1 MKGRHSYGRSR
12 SISERSLRQY
22 LEEIGQFGIIDKKEE
37 YALAKRIREKND
49 PAAKEKLI
57 VSNLRIV
64 VYICKRF
71 LSHRISLSELIN
83 AGNEG
88 LMHAVDKFDERK
100 GYRFATYSVW
110 WIKRAVYEAIS
121 AARGIVPKSRLAR
134 RIQSITP
141 DFIQRKGREPTVN
154 ELAQVLKSE
163 PGAVSLALAE
173 LVPPYSLDETFEQED
188 METPYIETVRLDLEG
203 ANNLIAPAPDELF
216 KRKIEKESLEKA
228 LCKLAPREQEV
239 LKRNFG
245 MDDYDVQSLEEI
257 SRMMNI
263 TRERVRQIRDN
274 ALRKLKNI
282 LAKSK

>member
-1 MKGRHSYGRSR
+1 MKGRHSHGRNR
-12 SISERSLRQY
+12 PISERSLRQY

-37 YALAKRIREKND
+37 YALAKRVREKKD
-49 PAAKEKLI
+49 QAAKEKLI

-88 LMHAVDKFDERK
+88 LMHAADKFDERK

-110 WIKRAVYEAIS
+110 WIKRAIYEAIG

-141 DFIQRKGREPTVN
+141 HFIQKKGREPTVN
-154 ELAQVLKSE
+154 ELAQALKAD

-203 ANNLIAPAPDELF
+203 ESRLITPAPDELF
-216 KRKIEKESLEKA
+216 KRKIEKEALEKA
-228 LCKLAPREQEV
+228 MCKLAPREQEV

-245 MDDYDVQSLEEI
+245 MGDYDAQSLEEI